1 MFVVTAGRGSK
12 PVVFVHG
19 LGDSTLT
26 WAAIVPELTRT
37 CRVVAYDRPGMG
49 ASPPTSRARSLE
61 RMGTE
66 LCELLDALDERP
78 AILVGH
84 SLGGL
89 IAMEAFRSR
98 PELVAG
104 LVLIDPADPGMLN
117 RRALVAIQRL
127 ALGLPGVLATFG
139 LWTRI
144 ARSTARR
151 EAAAAVAEREAQDA
165 LADALLENLLS
176 PTARK
181 TASAELSGTV
191 QSLRGNLEGVESN
204 PIDVPLTVLSATA
217 GGTGR
222 KSRAEWTERNRLLAD
237 ASPGGR
243 HVIVEGGHYLHRER
257 PNAVAEVIRRQA
269 QDLHSPN

>member
-144 ARSTARR
+144 ARSIARS
-151 EAAAAVAEREAQDA
+151 EAAAAVAEKEAQDA

-176 PTARK
+176 TPARK

-191 QSLRGNLEGVESN
+191 QSLSGNPEGVESG
-204 PIDVPLTVLSATA
+204 PMDVPLTVLSATA

-222 KSRAEWTERNRLLAD
+222 KSRAEWTERHRLLAD

-243 HVIVEGGHYLHRER
+243 HVVVEGGHYLHRDR
-257 PNAVAEVIRRQA
+257 PDAVTEVIRRQV
-269 QDLHSPN
+269 QDVDSPN